1 MRQKNETA
9 TSFNQLKEITQIMQ
23 AQKRSAQ
30 KSANANASEI
40 THKEALTPKA
50 KARAKKGALNP
61 TKRAF
66 SERKITA
73 FRDQSHANAKTSFK
87 IKQANQQANHA
98 NAFKTEQGL
107 NSSLRAKQSDEALKQ
122 GLETHQTNQK
132 GGNNEA

>member
-30 KSANANASEI
+30 
-40 THKEALTPKA
+40 TPKIE
-50 KARAKKGALNP
+50 ARSKKGALNP

-66 SERKITA
+66 SERQITA
-73 FRDQSHANAKTSFK
+73 FRDHSQASANKSQE
-87 IKQANQQANHA
+87 IKQANHA

-122 GLETHQTNQK
+122 SLATHQTNEK
-132 GGNNEA
+132 GGNNAKS